1 MSRAN
6 VLFMQSQTYFGAD
19 SKIHSLLM
27 RHLDRASFNV
37 HAAVNAGSSAQP
49 SASLA
54 ALREIPNVHLR
65 PTHFGTSINFRS
77 REQIVR
83 DTMTGTLPAVSSLA
97 GLVAYTRKHKIDL
110 IHCTEKPRDAFY
122 GLVLARLTGA
132 SCIVHLHVGVDL
144 SWMNPLTQ
152 VAMRFADGLIGVS
165 AFVSKTAE
173 RAGYRLSKIHTL
185 LNALEP
191 SEWAYEL
198 DGSAVRREFGIAP
211 DMPLLATVSRLCP
224 WKGQHDLIKAL
235 ALVKE
240 QGADFRLM
248 VVGEDDIR
256 ATPGRHSYTAELQ
269 QLTNELGLNE
279 QVIFTG
285 FRRDIPQIM
294 VASDI
299 YAMPSFE
306 EPFGMVFLEAMAMQR
321 PVVALVSGG
330 VPEFVEHGKSG
341 LLSVHQDTDTLAAN
355 ILTLVRDQE
364 LRRRM
369 GEHGRRR
376 VEERFNAAVMTR
388 EVEQIYKLVLG
399 ARGRAPR
406 VAGALQPTKQA

>member
-1 MSRAN
+1 MSRVN

-19 SKIHSLLM
+19 SKIHSLIM
-27 RHLDRASFNV
+27 KHLDRASFNV
-37 HAAVNAGSSAQP
+37 HAAVNAGSSEQP

-54 ALREIPNVHLR
+54 ALRKIPHLHLR
-65 PTHFGTSINFRS
+65 PTHFGTSVNFRS

-83 DTMTGTLPAVSSLA
+83 DTMTGALPALGSLA

-122 GLVLARLTGA
+122 GLLLARLTGA
-132 SCIVHLHVGVDL
+132 ACVVHLHVGVDL
-144 SWMNPLTQ
+144 SWMSPFLQ
-152 VAMRFADGLIGVS
+152 FAMRNADGLIGVS

-173 RAGYRLSKIHTL
+173 RAGLKLKKIHTL

-191 SEWAYEL
+191 SEWDYNL
-198 DGSAVRREFGIAP
+198 DGSAVRQEFGIAP
-211 DMPLLATVSRLCP
+211 EMPLLATVSRLCP

-235 ALVKE
+235 ALVKA
-240 QGADFRLM
+240 QGADFRLL

-256 ATPGRHSYTAELQ
+256 ATPGGGSYTA
-269 QLTNELGLNE
+269 QLKQITTDLGLNE

-306 EPFGMVFLEAMAMQR
+306 EPFGMVFLEAMAMKR
-321 PVVALVSGG
+321 PVIALVSGG

-341 LLSVHQDTDTLAAN
+341 LLSVNQDIDTLAAN
-355 ILTLVRDQE
+355 VLTLVRDRE
-364 LRRRM
+364 LRQRM

-376 VEERFNAAVMTR
+376 VEERFNAALMTR
-388 EVEQIYKLVLG
+388 ETEQIYELVLG

-406 VAGALQPTKQA
+406 AAGALRPTKQA